1 MSCCYDI
8 FCNILNKALKVSIF
22 IIYNFM
28 YNVYGICIYVYVC
41 MCIYI
46 YIYIYIYINPCALI
60 VPSAANRFIM
70 GKYIL
75 KVVPSFHHFPILGTE
90 LAFSSDC

>member
-1 MSCCYDI
+1 
-8 FCNILNKALKVSIF
+8 
-22 IIYNFM
+22 M
-28 YNVYGICIYVYVC
+28 YVYGTCIYMY
-41 MCIYI
+41 IYAYIYIYIKYINIINI

>member
-1 MSCCYDI
+1 
-8 FCNILNKALKVSIF
+8 
-22 IIYNFM
+22 M
-28 YNVYGICIYVYVC
+28 YIYVYISIYIYNKYINIIN
-41 MCIYI
+41 IYI
-46 YIYIYIYINPCALI
+46 YIYIYICIYIYIIPCALI

-75 KVVPSFHHFPILGTE
+75 KVIPSFHHFPILGTE

>member
-1 MSCCYDI
+1 M
-8 FCNILNKALKVSIF
+8 
-22 IIYNFM
+22 
-28 YNVYGICIYVYVC
+28 
-41 MCIYI
+41 YI
-46 YIYIYIYINPCALI
+46 YIYIIPCALI

-75 KVVPSFHHFPILGTE
+75 KVIPSFHHFPILGTE

>member
-1 MSCCYDI
+1 
-8 FCNILNKALKVSIF
+8 
-22 IIYNFM
+22 M
-28 YNVYGICIYVYVC
+28 YIYVYI
-41 MCIYI
+41 CIYI
-46 YIYIYIYINPCALI
+46 YIKYINIINIYIYICIYIYIIPCALI

-75 KVVPSFHHFPILGTE
+75 KVIPSFHHFPILGTE

>member
-1 MSCCYDI
+1 MH
-8 FCNILNKALKVSIF
+8 
-22 IIYNFM
+22 
-28 YNVYGICIYVYVC
+28 
-41 MCIYI
+41 IYI
-46 YIYIYIYINPCALI
+46 YIKYINIINIYIYIYINPCALI
-60 VPSAANRFIM
+60 VPSAPNRFIM